1 MKYAEY
7 MKKIVANAEC
17 YISSRRKRFTRRQ
30 RRNLT
35 GGIFGERTSRSTS
48 ALNKV
53 DRSES
58 TTSSSDNDN
67 INERKK
73 RSVSAIYERYCI
85 LTLR

>member
-1 MKYAEY
+1 MQNLCKVIIADKEFRTL
-7 MKKIVANAEC
+7 
-17 YISSRRKRFTRRQ
+17 RRKRFTRRQ

-48 ALNKV
+48 TLNKLH
-53 DRSES
+53 RSGS

-73 RSVSAIYERYCI
+73 RSVNFIKNQKFKSSIF
-85 LTLR
+85 